1 MEVRLIN
8 PSCIII
14 MYYNN
19 GDVVFVEIIYYY
31 PFFIIRGECSGR
43 SSSIIYWRRT
53 GCVSER
59 VMVCDDIVT
68 ATLPS
73 AANHQAMKRLSSYL
87 VE

>member
-19 GDVVFVEIIYYY
+19 DDAVFVEIIYY
-31 PFFIIRGECSGR
+31 PFFIRGECSGS